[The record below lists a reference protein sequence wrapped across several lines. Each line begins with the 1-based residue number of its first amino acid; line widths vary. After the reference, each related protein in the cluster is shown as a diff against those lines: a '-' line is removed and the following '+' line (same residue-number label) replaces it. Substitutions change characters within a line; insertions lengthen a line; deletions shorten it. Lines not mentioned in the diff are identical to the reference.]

1 MNEKPNLDYIQKIS
15 GGDQAFEEKLLAVIR
30 KEIVVEIDEYQENM
44 KELLLDKASENIHK
58 LKHKISILGLEK
70 GYKIAV
76 EFEEELKRGDFCHKE
91 QFDEIL
97 KNILTFINE
106 S

>member
-1 MNEKPNLDYIQKIS
+1 MNEKPNLDYIRKIS
-15 GGDQAFEEKLLAVIR
+15 GGDQVFEEKLLAVIR

-44 KELLLDKASENIHK
+44 KELLLDKASQNIHK

-76 EFEEELKRGDFCHKE
+76 EFEEELKRGDFFCKE

-97 KNILTFINE
+97 KTY
-106 S
+106 